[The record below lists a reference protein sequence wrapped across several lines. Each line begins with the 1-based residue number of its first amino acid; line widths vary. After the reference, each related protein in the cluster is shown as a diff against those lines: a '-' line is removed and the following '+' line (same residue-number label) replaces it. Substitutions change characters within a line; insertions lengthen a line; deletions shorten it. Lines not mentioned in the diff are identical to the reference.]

1 MKTCKL
7 AITKKTVSELSNNN
21 SLQMVTNFTMRNE
34 FVTNFTMRN
43 EFVTNFTM

>member
-1 MKTCKL
+1 MYSQKL
-7 AITKKTVSELSNNN
+7 SISKKTISEFSKNTNLI
-21 SLQMVTNFTMRNE
+21 MVTNFTMRNE